1 MKERKAL
8 MDAKSPVSIRA
19 QADLLEVDRSSF
31 YYKPMGETQENL
43 KLMRKIDE
51 LFLDDPTLRVLGMQD
66 ALIDFSLGYNH
77 KRIRRLMRKMCLD
90 PIYPKRN

>member
-31 YYKPMGETQENL
+31 YYKASNAQNVSWSNL
-43 KLMRKIDE
+43 SQAQLE
-51 LFLDDPTLRVLGMQD
+51 
-66 ALIDFSLGYNH
+66 
-77 KRIRRLMRKMCLD
+77 
-90 PIYPKRN
+90 